1 MKRMPWRCWLPA
13 LAAALCATAA
23 QGACLSGR
31 PALADEFAQAT
42 TVVVARVLSA
52 RDVQDDPEDPTGI
65 SATLYTARVA
75 ERLRGAAPA
84 LLELRSDNTA
94 SRFPMEPGQRYLLFV
109 RRARDGTLF
118 IDPCGHSG
126 ALPQA
131 RAALAQARRLAH
143 ASPR

>member
-1 MKRMPWRCWLPA
+1 MKRMRWRCWLPA

-42 TVVVARVLSA
+42 TVVVAHVQSA
-52 RDVQDDPEDPTGI
+52 RDVQDDPEDPAGI

-94 SRFPMEPGQRYLLFV
+94 SRFHMEPGRRYLLFV
-109 RRARDGTLF
+109 HRARDAGV
-118 IDPCGHSG
+118 GQ
-126 ALPQA
+126 QA
-131 RAALAQARRLAH
+131 CAVGAQAGLGFWNLMRPVRVKQ
-143 ASPR
+143 